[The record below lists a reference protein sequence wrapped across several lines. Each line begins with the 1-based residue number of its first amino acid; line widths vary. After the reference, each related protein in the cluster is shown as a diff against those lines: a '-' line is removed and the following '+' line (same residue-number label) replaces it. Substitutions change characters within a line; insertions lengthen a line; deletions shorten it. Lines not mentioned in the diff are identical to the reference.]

1 MCPQN
6 SVRIGITYNLKT
18 DPAPSLRAS
27 AAEDAFEEFD
37 LPETIEAIRSA
48 MAEAGHQVFL
58 LGFGPDIIEKIKK
71 HRIQFVFNLA
81 EGYSGRN
88 REAEVPALLEL
99 MGVPYSGSDG
109 LALSATLDKSMAKR
123 VAISLGIPT
132 PEFWV
137 VEEREDRSKIP
148 SSFPFFVKPLWEG
161 SSKGIRLSS
170 KVSNPKELDR
180 EISRILDGYQG
191 VPVLVERYIPGRE
204 FAVGLIGNRPPEILG
219 VMEIAFRD
227 AAKKDFCYSLEVKRD
242 WEKQVQY
249 QMPPSLDPSIEKGIR
264 QSALELF
271 GALRLRDVARFDF
284 RLSPEGKFY
293 FLEVNPLPGL
303 SPQSGDLVIMARKAG
318 LDYPALIM
326 KIANSA
332 LARYSSGII

>member
-1 MCPQN
+1 M
-6 SVRIGITYNLKT
+6 RIGIAYNLKT
-18 DPAPSLRAS
+18 DPAPSMRAS
-27 AAEDAFEEFD
+27 APEDAFEEFD

-48 MAEAGHQVFL
+48 LAEAGHQVFL
-58 LGFGPDIIEKIKK
+58 LGFGPGIIEKIEQ

-88 REAEVPALLEL
+88 REGQIPSLLEFL
-99 MGVPYSGSDG
+99 NIPYSGSDA

-123 VAISLGIPT
+123 VAISLGVPT

-137 VEEREDRSKIP
+137 VERPDDQLKIP
-148 SSFPFFVKPLWEG
+148 AAFPLFVKPLWEG

-170 KVSNPKELDR
+170 KVTDAAGLNRETRRLFETYPKVP
-180 EISRILDGYQG
+180 ILI
-191 VPVLVERYIPGRE
+191 ERHIPGRE
-204 FAVGLIGNRPPEILG
+204 FTVGVLGNAPPEILG
-219 VMEIAFRD
+219 MMEIAFRD
-227 AAKKDFCYSLEVKRD
+227 GTKKDFCYSLEVKRD

-264 QSALELF
+264 ESALELF

-318 LDYPALIM
+318 LDYPKLIM
-326 KIANSA
+326 NITNSA
-332 LARYSSGII
+332 LARYSV